1 MYKIPVCPEQTE
13 QTVQT
18 VLTVQTEQTVQ
29 SGNTIFPIVETNLI
43 HFAKF
48 EGS

>member
-13 QTVQT
+13 QTVQ
-18 VLTVQTEQTVQ
+18 TVQTEQTVQ
-29 SGNTIFPIVETNLI
+29 SGNTIFPIVETDLI
-43 HFAKF
+43 LFAKF